1 MDVIQKNAGNVIKDN
16 WNLINF
22 MGPIG
27 IMLSATIVKII
38 FYSILI
44 IGIVNFV
51 ILGDIAIV
59 AH

>member
-1 MDVIQKNAGNVIKDN
+1 
-16 WNLINF
+16 